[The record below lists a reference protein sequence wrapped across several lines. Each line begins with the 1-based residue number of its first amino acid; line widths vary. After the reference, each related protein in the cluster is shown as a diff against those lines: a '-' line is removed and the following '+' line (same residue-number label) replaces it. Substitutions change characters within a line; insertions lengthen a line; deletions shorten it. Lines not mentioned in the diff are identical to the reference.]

1 MNEKIKYLGI
11 FSIAFIL
18 GAITM
23 YGGSTYHVIN
33 SVASLEEAP
42 FMQGFTM
49 GTGTGIALMYQS
61 YYCPDA
67 NNMKEFEDCYSSN
80 KMKIDLENAIINS
93 PLTYHIFELTEKYGL
108 DINEEGKDTVLEWIY
123 NTEERTAKGIFG
135 FTVPKNKDE
144 HWKKLYC
151 E

>member
-1 MNEKIKYLGI
+1 MKNCEICGSKKSIKEKMTRGRLMINICKKCDKKNGGLLMNEKIKYLGI

-61 YYCPDA
+61 Y
-67 NNMKEFEDCYSSN
+67 SS
-80 KMKIDLENAIINS
+80 MILITILI
-93 PLTYHIFELTEKYGL
+93 PGL
-108 DINEEGKDTVLEWIY
+108 NLVSGVS
-123 NTEERTAKGIFG
+123 
-135 FTVPKNKDE
+135 
-144 HWKKLYC
+144 
-151 E
+151 